1 MQNKQHALLQQIEN
15 KEKHM
20 YWKQTEN
27 IYSSSITTKQDK
39 ARNERITKICP
50 KCHMLLYVDTCPVW
64 VACKSH

>member
-1 MQNKQHALLQQIEN
+1 MTIKLFTVYRQIYMQNKQHALLQQIEN

-39 ARNERITKICP
+39 ARNER
-50 KCHMLLYVDTCPVW
+50 
-64 VACKSH
+64 S